1 MDAGT
6 KDEDLTAAGGQAA
19 DAGRAVE
26 VVAPATSPLG
36 RDADLPPAP
45 ALPRPVAD
53 RPRLIGEILEDMG
66 VVGAHDALIGRYEQD
81 FGNTQRLGEIL
92 VEQGLASPEQ
102 VEMAVSLQEAEREH
116 WARRPPSLLAP
127 APATDLRSVEAR
139 RVGSARIRRLR
150 NLQSV
155 LMFVLAV
162 VGVGTITWA
171 SGGSGGWYGLG
182 ALLLLGI
189 KLTGSAIYRPV
200 SGEVPTDTTV
210 AVIVPFYNEDPEAF
224 LRCLESIKAQ
234 TRRPD
239 EIWVVDDGSA
249 DETCLDVARAALQ
262 DVPGAFL
269 ERLPANQGKRHAQG
283 YAFLRTRCEILV
295 TIDSDTVLDPAA
307 IAEGLRPFADEKVQA
322 VTGNVRALNH
332 RTNLLTRLIDLRYAN
347 AFLFER
353 AAYSTVGSV
362 VCCCGSLS
370 LLRAEVVR
378 KHLDDFLHQTFL
390 GIEVQYGDDRRL
402 TQYALLEG
410 KVLVQDTAVAY
421 TAVPE
426 RLDHFRR
433 QQLRWNKSFF
443 RESVWAIRRFG
454 PRHWAFW
461 ISLVEIVT
469 WIAFS
474 TSLIAA
480 IYVRPVLTGE
490 MIPWYY
496 VAFAVVLAYARN
508 VRYFGRPDA
517 SLAYQATTFALAPVY
532 ALLHVTL
539 LTPMRLWAL
548 LTLRQRG
555 WGTRN
560 AVEVSI
566 TTS

>member
-1 MDAGT
+1 
-6 KDEDLTAAGGQAA
+6 
-19 DAGRAVE
+19 
-26 VVAPATSPLG
+26 
-36 RDADLPPAP
+36 
-45 ALPRPVAD
+45 
-53 RPRLIGEILEDMG
+53 
-66 VVGAHDALIGRYEQD
+66 
-81 FGNTQRLGEIL
+81 
-92 VEQGLASPEQ
+92 
-102 VEMAVSLQEAEREH
+102 
-116 WARRPPSLLAP
+116 
-127 APATDLRSVEAR
+127 
-139 RVGSARIRRLR
+139 
-150 NLQSV
+150 
-155 LMFVLAV
+155 
-162 VGVGTITWA
+162 
-171 SGGSGGWYGLG
+171 
-182 ALLLLGI
+182 
-189 KLTGSAIYRPV
+189 
-200 SGEVPTDTTV
+200 
-210 AVIVPFYNEDPEAF
+210 
-224 LRCLESIKAQ
+224 
-234 TRRPD
+234 
-239 EIWVVDDGSA
+239 
-249 DETCLDVARAALQ
+249 
-262 DVPGAFL
+262 
-269 ERLPANQGKRHAQG
+269 
-283 YAFLRTRCEILV
+283 
-295 TIDSDTVLDPAA
+295 
-307 IAEGLRPFADEKVQA
+307 
-322 VTGNVRALNH
+322 
-332 RTNLLTRLIDLRYAN
+332 
-347 AFLFER
+347 
-353 AAYSTVGSV
+353 
-362 VCCCGSLS
+362 
-370 LLRAEVVR
+370 VVR

-480 IYVRPVLTGE
+480 VYVRPVLTGE

-496 VAFAVVLAYARN
+496 VAFATVLAYARN

-532 ALLHVTL
+532 ALLHATL

-555 WGTRN
+555 WGTRG

-566 TTS
+566 TTPDRRGAPRASRATCGLQVARLRVGGGPGAGRQERDVRTEASGAGRQELDVRTGTPGAGTSGVEGVPRFGGQDAPADQLLSENTR